1 MADGELITS
10 SVPADVQR
18 AVSRLAAHRQGT
30 GCASDRRVFVVS
42 VNRVV
47 LQRLMPGQ
55 QILEDSELREIDTML
70 AEACEEW
77 TSQWQEKCF
86 RHLPEERRQKGLQ
99 PGLQEGCGGRS
110 FEMEGVD
117 RLSGTKTPK
126 ATGTTL
132 RMVEGIAAS
141 VVLPSVSRRC

>member
-55 QILEDSELREIDTML
+55 QILEESELREIDTML

-77 TSQWQEKCF
+77 T
-86 RHLPEERRQKGLQ
+86 
-99 PGLQEGCGGRS
+99 
-110 FEMEGVD
+110 
-117 RLSGTKTPK
+117 T
-126 ATGTTL
+126 
-132 RMVEGIAAS
+132 
-141 VVLPSVSRRC
+141 